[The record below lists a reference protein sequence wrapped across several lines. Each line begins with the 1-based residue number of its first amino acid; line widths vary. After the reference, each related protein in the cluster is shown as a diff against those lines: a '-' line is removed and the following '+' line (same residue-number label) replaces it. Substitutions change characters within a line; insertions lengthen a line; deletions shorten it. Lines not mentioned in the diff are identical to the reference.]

1 MANTSRLERDLVP
14 ATFSLLT
21 LFGVVGNLLVILVI
35 LQSRRL
41 RTRLNLFIVNIAVSD
56 LIFTALYGPVSAVSV
71 ARSGGLR
78 DHAVC
83 VVTGIVGL
91 LSCYESVLS
100 AVLIAVSRCVR
111 ITRSHRYDELFS
123 RKRCALLVS
132 VSWVVAFLL
141 TTPLLAGFGKPGF
154 NPILLTCDYDIVAS
168 FNYIV
173 SIVLPLAII
182 CNVIIIVSYALIYHK
197 VKASSTRMR
206 GKRTNSKEKKIPPI
220 VLSQIKNMAA
230 IYIAFNIC
238 VAPEVLM
245 GIVTHKTG
253 DSMRLLNL
261 VARIIFTCNSC
272 VNPIIYTAGN
282 KEFRT
287 ELKTLWGHVFHGGQ
301 KHEPNVVERISMKT
315 LSLGEQDTTQ
325 RFDSN
330 CIVQETRL

>member
-123 RKRCALLVS
+123 RKRCVLFVS
-132 VSWVVAFLL
+132 LSWLVAFLCIS
-141 TTPLLAGFGKPGF
+141 PLLAGFGKPGF
-154 NPILLTCDYDIVAS
+154 NSMLLTCDYDTVES
-168 FNYIV
+168 FPYIV
-173 SIVLPLAII
+173 SFMLPVAIL
-182 CNVIIIVSYALIYHK
+182 CNVVIIVSYVLIYRK
-197 VKASSTRMR
+197 VKASSTRVH
-206 GKRTNSKEKKIPPI
+206 GKKTKSKQNKIPPM

-238 VAPEVLM
+238 VTPEVLV
-245 GIVTHKTG
+245 GIVTYETG
-253 DSMRLLNL
+253 DSLRVLNL
-261 VARIIFTCNSC
+261 VSRIVFTCNSC

-287 ELKTLWGHVFHGGQ
+287 ELKALWEYVFHGGQ
-301 KHEPNVVERISMKT
+301 KHEPAAERISMKT
-315 LSLGEQDTTQ
+315 LSLGEQDTPQ
-325 RFDSN
+325 RFSSN
-330 CIVQETRL
+330 VQETAL

>member
-41 RTRLNLFIVNIAVSD
+41 RTRPNLFIVNIAVSD

-123 RKRCALLVS
+123 RKRCVLFVS
-132 VSWVVAFLL
+132 LSWVVAFLCIS
-141 TTPLLAGFGKPGF
+141 PLLAGFGKPGF
-154 NPILLTCDYDIVAS
+154 NSILLTCDYDTVES
-168 FNYIV
+168 FPYIV
-173 SIVLPLAII
+173 SFMLPVAIL
-182 CNVIIIVSYALIYHK
+182 CNVVIIVSYVLIYRK
-197 VKASSTRMR
+197 VKASSTRVR
-206 GKRTNSKEKKIPPI
+206 GKRTKQNKIPPM

-238 VAPEVLM
+238 VTPEVLVD
-245 GIVTHKTG
+245 IVTYETG
-253 DSMRLLNL
+253 DSLRVLNL
-261 VARIIFTCNSC
+261 VSRIVFTCNSC

-301 KHEPNVVERISMKT
+301 KHERNVVERISMKT
-315 LSLGEQDTTQ
+315 LSLGEQDTPQ
-325 RFDSN
+325 RFSSN
-330 CIVQETRL
+330 CVVQETRL